1 MVTKKPKILLI
12 DLKDSFTYNLVQ
24 LLENLGAEVT
34 VRTYGVDVISVCNDY
49 DKILISPGPG
59 IPSDYPTIFEII
71 RTFQNRKPILGICLG
86 HQAIGCFYGAKLEQL
101 ARVQH
106 GQTIQLFPGPAF
118 KGSSLDGI
126 SLPGYVALY
135 HSWALKS
142 ENFPSILNITCLSRE
157 GIIMGIKHNDYEVEG
172 FQFHPESYMTEIG
185 RDLLDAWLKRSI

>member
-1 MVTKKPKILLI
+1 MTKKPKILLI